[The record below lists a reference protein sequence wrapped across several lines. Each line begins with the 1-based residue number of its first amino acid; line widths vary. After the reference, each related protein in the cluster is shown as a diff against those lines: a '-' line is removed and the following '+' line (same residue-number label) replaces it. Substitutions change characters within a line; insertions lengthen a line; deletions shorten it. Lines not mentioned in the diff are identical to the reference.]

1 MNVIYNRQQYIKKS
15 QVNKICDI
23 TWHCHMNALWD
34 MWNLIGQIP
43 KFLNRISKSFGVIS
57 YLTIKTLRNNLF
69 PILLYS
75 FSYHADSPWC
85 LKGWGNTKTFTIT
98 DIFPYSFFQIH
109 NISNRHFLQWL
120 TPVHSKLPPLL
131 KASHLPLPNR
141 KIDRTCT
148 APISSFW

>member
-43 KFLNRISKSFGVIS
+43 KFLNTISKSFGVIS
-57 YLTIKTLRNNLF
+57 YLTIKTLRNHLF
-69 PILLYS
+69 PIRLYS

-98 DIFPYSFFQIH
+98 DIFPYSFF
-109 NISNRHFLQWL
+109 SNSQYIKQTFPAMAHTSPFLT
-120 TPVHSKLPPLL
+120 TPLINGRSPFPP
-131 KASHLPLPNR
+131 KQE
-141 KIDRTCT
+141 DR
-148 APISSFW
+148 

>member
-1 MNVIYNRQQYIKKS
+1 MNVICNRQQYIKKS
-15 QVNKICDI
+15 QVNKICDF

-43 KFLNRISKSFGVIS
+43 KFLNRIRKPFGMVS

-69 PILLYS
+69 PIQLYS

-85 LKGWGNTKTFTIT
+85 LKGWGNTITFTIT
-98 DIFPYSFFQIH
+98 DIFPYSFFKFTIYQTD
-109 NISNRHFLQWL
+109 ISCNGSHKFI
-120 TPVHSKLPPLL
+120 PNHPPLL
-131 KASHLPLPNR
+131 MAGHHPLPNR